1 MAVCTMNIGE
11 NDLKYPL
18 ITDFVMTSLA
28 KILDSFW
35 RWRMRRT
42 PEFASLAGNTE
53 FDSCLESWTEDRFKE
68 DLQTCLSYKKQ
79 LDDLVIDDP
88 SQLINAKLFRCD
100 HEL

>member
-1 MAVCTMNIGE
+1 MAVCTMNIGG
-11 NDLKYPL
+11 NYLKYPV

-35 RWRMRRT
+35 KWRMRRT

-53 FDSCLESWTEDRFKE
+53 FDSCLESWTEDRFNE

>member
-11 NDLKYPL
+11 NCLKYPL
-18 ITDFVMTSLA
+18 IADFVMTSLA

-53 FDSCLESWTEDRFKE
+53 FDSCLETWTEDRFNE

>member
-53 FDSCLESWTEDRFKE
+53 FDSCLETWTEDRFKE

-79 LDDLVIDDP
+79 LDDLAIDDP

>member
-1 MAVCTMNIGE
+1 MAVYTMNIGE
-11 NDLKYPL
+11 NGLKYSL

-53 FDSCLESWTEDRFKE
+53 FDSCLETWTEDRFKE

-79 LDDLVIDDP
+79 LDDLAIDDP

>member
-1 MAVCTMNIGE
+1 MNIGE

-53 FDSCLESWTEDRFKE
+53 FDSCLETWTEDRFKE

-79 LDDLVIDDP
+79 LDDLAIDDP

>member
-53 FDSCLESWTEDRFKE
+53 FDSCLETWTEDRFKE

-79 LDDLVIDDP
+79 LDDLAIDDP

-100 HEL
+100 HEV